1 MLIHRIALAVRRRD
15 DTDGQGAER
24 SLRGQSLVE
33 FALVLPMLLVLLL
46 GIADFGRVFSAG
58 ITMEA
63 AARNA
68 AEAAAQEYVQLIR
81 NRPGGVLE
89 TDDYQHL
96 HDIALEKVCEEAAVL
111 PNRDISGTGD
121 CADIPQNT
129 ATLTMP
135 AVGVCVH
142 TPDGSADPIG
152 CGSEAATAPAEC
164 GSLSGSWPNGNAG
177 YTPAGSMPLGYVE
190 VRVCYGF
197 TTLINLSNLRLPF
210 GWGLS
215 LGDIWLERTRQ
226 FAVACY
232 PQATGP
238 CT

>member
-1 MLIHRIALAVRRRD
+1 MLIHRMVLAVRRSYRP
-15 DTDGQGAER
+15 GAERAER

-58 ITMEA
+58 ITLEA
-63 AARNA
+63 TARNA

-81 NRPGGVLE
+81 NRPGGVLD

-111 PNRDISGTGD
+111 PNRALSGSD
-121 CADIPQNT
+121 C
-129 ATLTMP
+129 TMP
-135 AVGVCVH
+135 VTGVCVH
-142 TPDGSADPIG
+142 PPDGTADPIG
-152 CGSEAATAPAEC
+152 CGSDAAAAPAEC
-164 GSLSGSWPNGNAG
+164 GSLTSGWSDGNAG
-177 YTPAGSMPLGYVE
+177 YVPAGSTPLGYVE
-190 VRVCYGF
+190 VRVCYRF
-197 TTLINLSNLRLPF
+197 TTLINLSDLRLPF

-215 LGDIWLERTRQ
+215 LGDIYLQRTRQ

>member
-1 MLIHRIALAVRRRD
+1 MPMHHLALAIARIRSI
-15 DTDGQGAER
+15 GGER
-24 SLRGQSLVE
+24 ARAKARGQSLVE

-63 AARNA
+63 TARNA
-68 AEAAAQEYVQLIR
+68 AEAAAQEYVQLVR

-96 HDIALEKVCEEAAVL
+96 HDVALEKVCEETAVL
-111 PNRDISGTGD
+111 PNRTLSGSD
-121 CADIPQNT
+121 C
-129 ATLTMP
+129 TMP
-135 AVGVCVH
+135 VTGVCVH
-142 TPDGSADPIG
+142 LPDGSPDPIG
-152 CGSEAATAPAEC
+152 CGSEAASAPAEC
-164 GSLSGSWPNGNAG
+164 GSLAGWADGNTG
-177 YTPAGSMPLGYVE
+177 YTPAGSTPLGYIE
-190 VRVCYGF
+190 VRVCYRF
-197 TTLINLSNLRLPF
+197 TTLINISNLRLPF

-215 LGDIWLERTRQ
+215 LGDIYLERNRQ